1 MAKLQLTIFV
11 ICFILVTVTTAI
23 SIKAETVNL
32 EKRTVTCPYNSKRN
46 ILSKRNEDKVC
57 KCTIAESTFSS
68 SFSGFSFYS
77 QDECGRTTIAGMFSR
92 GFEIFNSTDDIRFEI
107 VDSCNRTLHDLTDGL
122 NVQFN
127 NDGSTDP
134 FIHTFDEINLD
145 CFEDG
150 ILFPQIGKNNKRSCD
165 GNQRRDSPNA
175 MTVKEGNDIKEKASV
190 NNVPR

>member
-1 MAKLQLTIFV
+1 
-11 ICFILVTVTTAI
+11 
-23 SIKAETVNL
+23 
-32 EKRTVTCPYNSKRN
+32 N

-68 SFSGFSFYS
+68 SFSGFSFFS

-92 GFEIFNSTDDIRFEI
+92 GFEIFNSTNDIRFEI

-134 FIHTFDEINLD
+134 FIHTFDQINLD

-150 ILFPQIGKNNKRSCD
+150 ILFPQVAKNSKRSCG
-165 GNQRRDSPNA
+165 GNQRRDGPNA
-175 MTVKEGNDIKEKASV
+175 MTVKEGDDIKAKASV
-190 NNVPR
+190 NDVPR